1 MKQSQ
6 AFKNPNQ
13 KVGGMN
19 FKLIIFLIALVF
31 GIGFSIP
38 SLFQTKG
45 PKIALGLDLQGGL
58 NLLLGVKTEEAIKNY
73 YSSLAASINFDLKQK
88 KVLIDSL
95 KTKKDSIEITLLD
108 PDDASTL
115 QAILKK
121 INGIKVSNQ
130 DLSYQVTLTEQE
142 INSIKKNAVDQAIG
156 TIRNRLDQFGLSE
169 PSITQQGQ
177 DNILVGLPGIQT
189 VEEENRARNL
199 ISKSAHLQMMAVD
212 EDRNYRVNSMS
223 DLEADKLGDVIL
235 PYADQSGEKGN
246 KLLLKAIPVLDGDRI
261 TDARVAYDENHQPV
275 VSFNLDS
282 QGAKIFG
289 DFSGSN
295 IGKRMAIVLDGKVYS
310 APVIRQRI
318 GGGSGQISGG
328 FTKEQASDLAITLRS
343 GALSAPLEVLE
354 KRSVGPSLGS
364 DSIKSS
370 ILALGSGFILVVG
383 FMIIYYSMAGVIA
396 SFALVINLFLIVAI
410 MAIFGATL
418 TLPGMAGI
426 VLTVGVA
433 VDANIII
440 NERIRE
446 VLKLGE
452 SIPRAIQLGYLN
464 ASRAIFDSN
473 ITSLIASVLL
483 YAYGTGAIKG
493 FAITTGIGIIASIIT
508 AIIGTHGFYQ
518 LIMPRLANTKSLYFW
533 FGVKRRE
540 P

>member
-1 MKQSQ
+1 MERNK
-6 AFKNPNQ
+6 
-13 KVGGMN
+13 N
-19 FKLIIFLIALVF
+19 FKLIFFLLALVF

-38 SLFQTKG
+38 SLFHTKG
-45 PKIALGLDLQGGL
+45 PKISLGLDLQGGL
-58 NLLLGVKTEEAIKNY
+58 NLLLGVKTEEAIKAK
-73 YSSLAASINFDLKQK
+73 YSSLASSISFELKQK
-88 KVLIDSL
+88 KILVDYLKVSDEGVEVGLFDSDDKAVLDS
-95 KTKKDSIEITLLD
+95 
-108 PDDASTL
+108 
-115 QAILKK
+115 ILKK
-121 INGIKVSNQ
+121 ISGLTIAENGT
-130 DLSYQVTLTEQE
+130 SYVVTFSVQE
-142 INSIKKNAVDQAIG
+142 LQNIRKNAVDQAIA

-189 VEEENRARNL
+189 SEEENRAKSL

-212 EDRNYRVNSMS
+212 EERNPRVDTMS
-223 DLEADKLGDVIL
+223 DIEAKKYGDVIL
-235 PYADQSGEKGN
+235 PFVDNDGQKIGKI
-246 KLLLKAIPVLDGDRI
+246 LLKEIPILDGDRI

-275 VSFNLDS
+275 VSFSLDS
-282 QGAKIFG
+282 VGAKIFG

-343 GALSAPLEVLE
+343 GALPAPLEILE
-354 KRSVGPSLGS
+354 KRSVGPSLGQ

-370 ILALGSGFILVVG
+370 MFALISGFVLVVA
-383 FMIIYYSMAGVIA
+383 FMIVYYSMAGVIA
-396 SFALVINLFLIVAI
+396 SVALIANLFLILAI
-410 MAIFGATL
+410 MAVFGATL

-446 VLKLGE
+446 ALRMGE
-452 SIPRAIQLGYLN
+452 SVQRAIQLGYIN

-483 YAYGTGAIKG
+483 YVYGTGAIKG
-493 FAITTGIGIIASIIT
+493 FAITTGVGIIASIIT
-508 AIIGTHGFYQ
+508 AIIGTHGFYNAI
-518 LIMPRLANTKSLYFW
+518 LPKIMHTKSLYFW
-533 FGVKRRE
+533 FGVNKKD
-540 P
+540 